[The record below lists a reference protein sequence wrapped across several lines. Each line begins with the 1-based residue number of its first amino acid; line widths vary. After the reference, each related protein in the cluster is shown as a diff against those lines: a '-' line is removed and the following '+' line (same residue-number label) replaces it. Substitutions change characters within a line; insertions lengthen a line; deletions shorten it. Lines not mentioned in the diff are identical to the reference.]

1 MIFTPS
7 VACANPLHY
16 ARDIDELI
24 AAGIT
29 VLHYDIMDGHM
40 VKNFALS
47 PDILREMKAAYPTMT
62 FDVHAMLTEPL
73 AFVQNLADSGAS
85 WLTFHQKAGRI
96 SETIDAIHNAG
107 MKAGLALNPDEA
119 LESLYP
125 YLARLDLVLVMGI
138 QPGFPGRPMAEGTLE
153 RIAGLASL
161 RESKGY
167 AYRIIIDGGADNST
181 AAALQQAG
189 VDIMVLGYRSLFRQP
204 VSIADALTLTRNSM
218 G

>member
-24 AAGIT
+24 SAGIT
-29 VLHYDIMDGHM
+29 VLHYDIMDGRM

-47 PDILREMKAAYPTMT
+47 PDILKEMKTAYPAVT
-62 FDVHAMLTEPL
+62 FDVHAMVMEPL
-73 AFVQNLADSGAS
+73 DYVQTLADSGAS

-96 SETIDAIHNAG
+96 AETIDAIHAAG

-119 LESLYP
+119 PESLYP
-125 YLARLDLVLVMGI
+125 YLPRLDLVLVMGI
-138 QPGFPGRPMAEGTLE
+138 QPGFPGRPMAEGTTE
-153 RIAGLASL
+153 RIATLASL
-161 RESKGY
+161 RKSERY
-167 AYRIIIDGGADNST
+167 AYRIIIDGGADNSS
-181 AAALQQAG
+181 AAALQRAG

-204 VSIADALTLTRNSM
+204 VSIADALALTRSSLQ
-218 G
+218 